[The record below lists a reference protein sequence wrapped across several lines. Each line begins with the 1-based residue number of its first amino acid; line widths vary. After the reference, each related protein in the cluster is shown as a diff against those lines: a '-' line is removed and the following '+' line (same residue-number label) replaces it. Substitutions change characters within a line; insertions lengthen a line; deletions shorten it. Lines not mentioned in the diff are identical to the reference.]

1 MKSEIKALAVN
12 VADKRISEA
21 MADKSDMWK
30 IIKAVELFVFLFF
43 CSLQDIREK
52 RISVKMLVLFGGLF
66 LASSLLFDEISLE
79 ERAYNLLPGMVAFLL
94 AFLTKEQIGYGDAAC
109 LAVLGNMISETILF
123 GAVMGGLI
131 LLSVCSMIL
140 LAGKKAN
147 RKTTLPFLPF
157 LTIGIFWQV
166 IRNGV

>member
-1 MKSEIKALAVN
+1 M
-12 VADKRISEA
+12 ADKRISGV
-21 MADKSDMWK
+21 MVDKCDMWE
-30 IIKAVELFVFLFF
+30 IIKAVEVFIFLLF
-43 CSLQDIREK
+43 CSFQDIKEK

-66 LASSLLFDEISLE
+66 LVSSLLWDEISIE

-109 LAVLGNMISETILF
+109 LAVLGNVISGTILF
-123 GAVMGGLI
+123 GAVMGGLVS
-131 LLSVCSMIL
+131 LSVCSMIL
-140 LAGKKAN
+140 LTGRKAD

-157 LTIGIFWQV
+157 LTIGIFWQM